1 MKTAKDHLIEIKN
14 HLSDKERWEELWE
27 SNRITGYSSGSLENS
42 LAGIWCTSY
51 GTDKAAY
58 PAAYACVGRAI
69 LKICGSD
76 IISSKEYNEQKYHYD
91 DTDAYRANES
101 DLRLV
106 HAFSYKKDH
115 ELLMQILDLSIKYA
129 SRLIF

>member
-1 MKTAKDHLIEIKN
+1 MKTARDHLIEIRN
-14 HLSDKERWEELWE
+14 HLSDKERWLEMWE
-27 SNRITGYSSGSLENS
+27 SNRITGYSSGSLGNS

-51 GTDKAAY
+51 GTDKVAY
-58 PAAYACVGRAI
+58 PSAYACVGRAI

-76 IISSKEYNEQKYHYD
+76 LLYSKEYNEQKISYD
-91 DTDAYRANES
+91 DADPYRANKS

-115 ELLMQILDLSIKYA
+115 ELLMQILDLSIQYA
-129 SRLIF
+129 SRFVY